1 MKVVIYTKPDCT
13 YCGRAK
19 KLLAIQGIPY
29 QEIVIGTDVTRE
41 EFLELIPNAKTVPQ
55 IIINIT
61 EPSNISS
68 WAWVTA
74 AICFTAKARIN
85 DATTPATKPH
95 ITAGR

>member
-55 IIINIT
+55 IIIDNELIGGYNQLYDLSLT
-61 EPSNISS
+61 WSVVNGSVGTGQAS
-68 WAWVTA
+68 
-74 AICFTAKARIN
+74 
-85 DATTPATKPH
+85 
-95 ITAGR
+95 

>member
-19 KLLAIQGIPY
+19 KLLSIQGIPY

-55 IIINIT
+55 IIIDNELIGGYNQLYDLSLT
-61 EPSNISS
+61 WSVVNGSVGTGQAS
-68 WAWVTA
+68 
-74 AICFTAKARIN
+74 
-85 DATTPATKPH
+85 
-95 ITAGR
+95 